1 MRHHPCA
8 SHRASAS
15 RQQQAFSLIELLM
28 TIAII
33 ALLAG
38 MLLPAISLIRRAAQE
53 TSCRNNLRQVG
64 LASFAYAGDHEGH
77 LPAVEL
83 PPIASGRVSWAYTLS
98 PYLGR
103 EDPPDAQAASWA
115 KAAWCPTFQRSG
127 AGAEWDSGYGMN
139 DRPGHDY
146 TSLRYSVSA
155 PGFTWAAPDPNFVF
169 WPLAKVTNTS
179 QRILA
184 GDSYLRTDHVLRLFP
199 VAGKLQF
206 TNWNFTGP
214 AAADDRCNGDPY
226 RHHGKA
232 NYVYCDGRTGAAGVD
247 EAIIGLSRPGS
258 LGR

>member
-1 MRHHPCA
+1 MCRQTHA
-8 SHRASAS
+8 WQGASAG
-15 RQQQAFSLIELLM
+15 RLAFSLIELLM
-28 TIAII
+28 AIAIV
-33 ALLAG
+33 ALLASL
-38 MLLPAISLIRRAAQE
+38 LLPAITLLRRAAQE

-64 LASFAYAGDHEGH
+64 LASFAYADDHDGR

-83 PPIASGRVSWAYTLS
+83 PPIASGRVCWAYTLS

-103 EDPPDAQAASWA
+103 DDPPDAHAASWA

-127 AGAEWDSGYGMN
+127 PGAEWDSGYGMN
-139 DRPGHDY
+139 DRPGQDY

-169 WPLAKVTNTS
+169 WNQSEVSRAS

-184 GDSYLRTDHVLRLFP
+184 GDAYLRTDHVLRLLLL
-199 VAGKLQF
+199 AGRLQF
-206 TNWNFTGP
+206 SNWGFTGP
-214 AAADDRCNGDPY
+214 ATVGDRCNGDPN

-232 NYVYCDGRTGAAGVD
+232 NYVYCDGRTGAAASD

-258 LGR
+258 SGR